1 MRYNAPVVVLSAN
14 EVCRVLYNEGCVCV
28 CVCVYVDICILG
40 TYIHTQMVTGVNSW
54 SLVSFLR
61 ITAHHSTWAVI
72 VCTSDQSNSI
82 VDHTTIKP

>member
-1 MRYNAPVVVLSAN
+1 MLQLVLSAN
-14 EVCRVLYNEGCVCV
+14 EVRRVLYNEGCVCV
-28 CVCVYVDICILG
+28 CMCVCVRGYLYIG
-40 TYIHTQMVTGVNSW
+40 YTRTYTDGDSW

-82 VDHTTIKP
+82 VDHTTINP

>member
-1 MRYNAPVVVLSAN
+1 MKA
-14 EVCRVLYNEGCVCV
+14 VCV
-28 CVCVYVDICILG
+28 SACVCVYVDICILG
-40 TYIHTQMVTGVNSW
+40 TYIHTQMVTVVNSR